1 MYSIMLCNCDIT
13 YHLLIFPF
21 TFWSREAIVA
31 GFCSN
36 TSAAC
41 NHKTNVKFI
50 CRLGYKKYTSWCLF
64 IKKSNFFL
72 HEIVARRVVLNRG
85 LYCACLQSKDCN
97 WFWILKVVKWSFLRI
112 KSTGL
117 TFLIWFKSFQFSDF
131 HTSHDIWLRLVGRV
145 DDEFLIF
152 SLEE

>member
-1 MYSIMLCNCDIT
+1 MYSIILCNCDIT

-21 TFWSREAIVA
+21 TFWSREAILA

-36 TSAAC
+36 ASAAW
-41 NHKTNVKFI
+41 NHKNKCWVY
-50 CRLGYKKYTSWCLF
+50 LPDYKKYTSWCLF

-72 HEIVARRVVLNRG
+72 HEIAARRVVLNRG
-85 LYCACLQSKDCN
+85 LYCACLQSRFKL
-97 WFWILKVVKWSFLRI
+97 ILKVVKWSFLRI

-117 TFLIWFKSFQFSDF
+117 TLLLGFKSFQFSDF

-145 DDEFLIF
+145 ADEFLIF